1 MEIKKIFEN
10 NKKWVTNQ
18 LEKDENYFTN
28 LAKGQ
33 SPGVLFIGCS
43 DSRVTAETLMGAEP
57 GEIFVYRN
65 IANMVTNLDLSAM
78 SVINYAVVHLKVKHI
93 VVAGHYECGGVK
105 SAMQSKDY
113 GILNPW
119 LRNIRDVYR
128 LHKAELNKIDDEH
141 EKYNRLVELNVRE
154 QCINVLKTASV
165 QKAYRKGELQVHGWV
180 WDIHT
185 GKLIDLNLDFDNI
198 LNEIREIYHLD

>member
-1 MEIKKIFEN
+1 MEIQKIFEN
-10 NKKWVTNQ
+10 NRKWV
-18 LEKDENYFTN
+18 EKKLFEDKDYFTN

-33 SPGVLFIGCS
+33 YPQVLFIGCS

-65 IANMVTNLDLSAM
+65 IANMVSNLDLSAM
-78 SVINYAVVHLKVKHI
+78 SVINYAVINLKVKHI

-105 SAMQSKDY
+105 AAMKSKDY

-128 LHKAELNKIDDEH
+128 LHKTELHGIEDEH
-141 EKYNRLVELNVRE
+141 EKYNKLVELNVRE
-154 QCINVLKTASV
+154 QCINVLKIAAV
-165 QKAYRKGELQVHGWV
+165 QKAYRQGKVKIHGWV

-185 GKLIDLNLDFDNI
+185 GKIIDLNIDFDTI
-198 LNEIREIYHLD
+198 LNEIMEIYHLD

>member
-1 MEIKKIFEN
+1 MEIQKIFEN
-10 NKKWVTNQ
+10 NRKWVE
-18 LEKDENYFTN
+18 EKLFEDKDYFKN

-33 SPGVLFIGCS
+33 YPQVLFIGCS

-65 IANMVTNLDLSAM
+65 IANMVSNLDLSAM
-78 SVINYAVVHLKVKHI
+78 SVINYAVVNLKVKHI

-105 SAMQSKDY
+105 AAMKSKDY

-128 LHKAELNKIDDEH
+128 LHKTELNSIVDEH

-154 QCINVLKTASV
+154 QCINVLKTAAV
-165 QKAYRKGELQVHGWV
+165 QKAYRKGEIKIHGWV

-185 GKLIDLNLDFDNI
+185 GKLIDQNIDFDTI
-198 LNEIREIYHLD
+198 LNEIMEIYHLD

>member
-1 MEIKKIFEN
+1 MEIQKIFEN
-10 NKKWVTNQ
+10 NRKWVE
-18 LEKDENYFTN
+18 EKLFEDKDYFRN

-33 SPGVLFIGCS
+33 YPQVLFIGCS

-65 IANMVTNLDLSAM
+65 IANMVSNLDLSAM
-78 SVINYAVVHLKVKHI
+78 SVINYAVVNLKVKHI

-105 SAMQSKDY
+105 AAMKSKDY

-128 LHKAELNKIDDEH
+128 LHKTELNDIEDEH

-154 QCINVLKTASV
+154 QCINVLKTAAV
-165 QKAYRKGELQVHGWV
+165 QKAYRKGEVKIHGWV

-185 GKLIDLNLDFDNI
+185 GKLIDQHIDFDTI
-198 LNEIREIYHLD
+198 LNEIMEIYHLD